1 MSDVYQAQTIDLNL
15 NIKLILSALRIA
27 WWRMSNNADL
37 LLICINAD
45 IHIVTR
51 IQIIADINKT
61 NFNKSLLGIA
71 STFLTAA
78 VSRRGGLFWR
88 SIASALFFISKL
100 EL

>member
-15 NIKLILSALRIA
+15 NIKLSLSALRIA

-45 IHIVTR
+45 IRIVAR
-51 IQIIADINKT
+51 IQIIAYINKKI
-61 NFNKSLLGIA
+61 NKSLLGIA

>member
-15 NIKLILSALRIA
+15 NIKLSLSALRIA
-27 WWRMSNNADL
+27 WWRMSNNANL
-37 LLICINAD
+37 LPICINAD
-45 IHIVTR
+45 IRIVAR
-51 IQIIADINKT
+51 IQIIADINKK
-61 NFNKSLLGIA
+61 FNKALLGIA

-78 VSRRGGLFWR
+78 VSRRDGLFWR

>member
-15 NIKLILSALRIA
+15 NIKLSLSALRIA
-27 WWRMSNNADL
+27 WWRMSNSANL

-45 IHIVTR
+45 IRIVAR
-51 IQIIADINKT
+51 IQIIADINKKI
-61 NFNKSLLGIA
+61 NKSLLGIA

>member
-15 NIKLILSALRIA
+15 NIKLSLSALRIA

-45 IHIVTR
+45 IRIVAR
-51 IQIIADINKT
+51 IQIIADINKKI
-61 NFNKSLLGIA
+61 NKSLLGIA